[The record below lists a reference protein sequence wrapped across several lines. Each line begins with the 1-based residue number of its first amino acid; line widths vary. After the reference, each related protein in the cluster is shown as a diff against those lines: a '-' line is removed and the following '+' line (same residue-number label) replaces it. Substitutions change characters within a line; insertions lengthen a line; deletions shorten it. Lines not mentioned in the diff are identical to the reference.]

1 LILRLTI
8 TLFCVVC
15 IIWSGFD
22 DSSGETKWFIYLTN
36 WSFAILTIA
45 FILLTFL
52 SLSKTYQVCRNE
64 PHADSYGTFETSV
77 EAARKQEHIELPPR
91 RERLIIIPE
100 PVSCKWHHQ
109 VTWLICNI
117 AFCAAII
124 VTGAYWLFEAKNVGF
139 LDVVTHA
146 FNTVFVLIELCLGR
160 VPIRLLHFI
169 YTVFYLTLYVIFS
182 VIYWQAGGNNS
193 RGKPYIYKI
202 LDYENN
208 NAGVITALVLALV
221 VVAPPLAQL
230 AMLGLHKLRHRCF
243 GHNGFP

>member
-1 LILRLTI
+1 VYRNK
-8 TLFCVVC
+8 
-15 IIWSGFD
+15 S
-22 DSSGETKWFIYLTN
+22 DSSSE
-36 WSFAILTIA
+36 
-45 FILLTFL
+45 
-52 SLSKTYQVCRNE
+52 C
-64 PHADSYGTFETSV
+64 DTSV
-77 EAARKQEHIELPPR
+77 EAAGTQEQIELPSR
-91 RERLIIIPE
+91 QEVQIIIQS
-100 PVSCKWHHQ
+100 PVSCKWYHQ
-109 VTWLICNI
+109 VIWLVCNI
-117 AFCAAII
+117 AFGAAII
-124 VTGAYWLFEAKNVGF
+124 VTVAYWLFQARNVSF

-146 FNTVFVLIELCLGR
+146 FNTVFVLIELFLGR
-160 VPIRLLHFI
+160 VPIHLLHFI

-243 GHNGFP
+243 GHNA